1 MNYNILQK
9 EVQQF
14 LQHNSKATPSAVAL
28 KKSPFAAVSSAEL
41 ATQLDGRQRIA
52 RKLPKWANTPGIY
65 FPEKLNL
72 EQSSSEQTAE
82 FKCNIVKTDS
92 TVLDMTGGFGI
103 DAYFFATKVRQVI
116 HCEINTALSEIV
128 QHNFKTLVIRN
139 VKFVSTDAVAY
150 LRQQPDNSLD
160 YIYID
165 PSRRVN
171 SRKVFLLADCEP
183 NIADLQTLFF
193 TKATTIISKIAPLM
207 DISTA
212 LASLQYVKDVYVIS
226 VDNDCKELLFVQ
238 EKGYEG
244 EPEIHSVR
252 LFQGSQQEL
261 SFTYQQE
268 RQETNS
274 YSTALAYLYDP
285 DVAITKAGAFK
296 TVGKQYQLHK
306 LHSST
311 HLYTSEE
318 LKTSFPG
325 RIFAV
330 TQTLPYAA
338 FKKADYPKQ
347 ANIIAKNFPDK
358 PEELRKRWKIKDGGE
373 QFLFFTQDYDNNYIV
388 IMASR
393 LH

>member
-9 EVQQF
+9 EVQHF
-14 LQHNSKATPSAVAL
+14 LQDNSKVSPSAIAL
-28 KKSPFAAVSSAEL
+28 KKSPFVAVSSAEL

-72 EQSSSEQTAE
+72 EQSSSEQTAA
-82 FKCNIVKTDS
+82 FKCRLIKPDTAL
-92 TVLDMTGGFGI
+92 LDMTGGFGI
-103 DAYFFATKVRQVI
+103 DSYFFASKARQVTY
-116 HCEINTALSEIV
+116 CEINTALSEIV
-128 QHNFKTLVIRN
+128 QHNFQTLGVNN
-139 VKFVSTDAVAY
+139 VKFVATDAVTY
-150 LRQQPDNSLD
+150 LEQQPDNSLD

-171 SRKVFLLADCEP
+171 TRKVFLLTDCEP

-193 TKATTIISKIAPLM
+193 TKANTIISKIAPLM

-212 LASLQYVKDVYVIS
+212 LTSLQYVKDVYVIS

-238 EKGYEG
+238 EKGFEG

-252 LFQGSQQEL
+252 LFQGTEQQL
-261 SFTYQQE
+261 TFTYEQE
-268 RQETNS
+268 RQETNN
-274 YSTALAYLYDP
+274 YSTALTYLYDP

-296 TVGKQYQLHK
+296 TVGKQYQLQK

-311 HLYTSEE
+311 HLYTSTE
-318 LKTSFPG
+318 LETSFPG
-325 RIFAV
+325 RMFSV
-330 TQTLPYAA
+330 TNVLPYSA

-373 QFLFFTQDYDNNYIV
+373 QFLFFTQDHDNNYIV

>member
-1 MNYNILQK
+1 
-9 EVQQF
+9 
-14 LQHNSKATPSAVAL
+14 
-28 KKSPFAAVSSAEL
+28 
-41 ATQLDGRQRIA
+41 
-52 RKLPKWANTPGIY
+52 
-65 FPEKLNL
+65 
-72 EQSSSEQTAE
+72 
-82 FKCNIVKTDS
+82 
-92 TVLDMTGGFGI
+92 MT
-103 DAYFFATKVRQVI
+103 

-128 QHNFKTLVIRN
+128 QHNFETLGVRN

-150 LRQQPDNSLD
+150 LEQLPDNSLD
-160 YIYID
+160 HIYID

-171 SRKVFLLADCEP
+171 TRKVFLLADCEP

-212 LASLQYVKDVYVIS
+212 LASLKYVKDVYVIS

-238 EKGYEG
+238 EKGYQA

-311 HLYTSEE
+311 HLYTSAE

-330 TQTLPYAA
+330 TQTLPTLLL
-338 FKKADYPKQ
+338 KKLIIPDRPILSPKTFRTNRRNSEN
-347 ANIIAKNFPDK
+347 AGKSRTEENNFCFS
-358 PEELRKRWKIKDGGE
+358 LRIR
-373 QFLFFTQDYDNNYIV
+373 TIV
-388 IMASR
+388 I
-393 LH
+393 L